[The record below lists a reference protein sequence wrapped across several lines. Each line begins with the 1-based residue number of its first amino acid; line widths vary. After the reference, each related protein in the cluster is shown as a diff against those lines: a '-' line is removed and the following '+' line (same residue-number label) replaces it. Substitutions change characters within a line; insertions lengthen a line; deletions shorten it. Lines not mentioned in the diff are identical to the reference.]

1 MFARSVKMI
10 LDYIKNNILITD
22 GAMGTYFSMLTGDD
36 VHSCEFA
43 NLQKPEVI
51 RDIHDSYIEA
61 GAKLIRTNTF
71 SANSVNLGISRRKV
85 KRLLQTGYNIAKEAA
100 ADKGVFVAASIGP
113 ISSSE
118 LDKNDIDIL
127 DEYKFI
133 ADSLLEAGADIFL
146 FETFS
151 NTDYLIE
158 ISEYIKKK
166 NSDAFVMAH
175 FAIMPDGYSR
185 EGISI
190 KTIAKDIK
198 EIKSIDIY
206 GFNCGSG
213 PTHLNKLI
221 KTLSISGEVISALPN
236 AGYPEVINERT
247 VFVNNPVYFADKM
260 AGIRDLGVKI
270 LGGCCGTTP
279 EHIKELTKKLS
290 ESIKEDIIASESD
303 QSQKKPAVKERNAFQ
318 DKLHRSEFVFAV
330 ELDPPFDTDL
340 SKIMHGA
347 KLCKEHGID
356 LITIADSPMSKVR
369 VDSIT
374 IAAKIK
380 REIGIDAMPHICCRD
395 KNIIALRSG
404 LLASHVEGI
413 RNVLAVTGDPVI
425 AEERASIQSVF
436 NLNSFKLMDLISQM
450 NAEFFAEDS
459 ISIGGALNLNV
470 MNKQSEM
477 ERMLKKTENG
487 ATFFLTQPIYENE
500 TIEFLKN
507 MKKENIKIL
516 GGILP
521 IVSYKNVQF
530 LNNELPGVH
539 VPEDYIKRFS
549 KKMSREEAE
558 EVGVEIAVEVA
569 NKIKPYVDGIY
580 FMTPFNRVP
589 MIIKIIEKMV

>member
-1 MFARSVKMI
+1 MI
-10 LDYIKNNILITD
+10 LDYLKSNILIAD
-22 GAMGTYFSMLTGDD
+22 GAMGTYYSKLTGDD

-43 NLQKPEVI
+43 NVQKPEVI
-51 RDIHDSYIEA
+51 RNIHDSYIEA

-85 KRLLQTGYNIAKEAA
+85 KRLLQTGYNIAMEAA

-133 ADSLLEAGADIFL
+133 VDSLLEAGADIFL

-151 NTDYLIE
+151 NTDYLGE
-158 ISEYIKKK
+158 ISEYIKNK
-166 NSDAFVMAH
+166 NRNAFVMAH

-190 KTIAKDIK
+190 KSIAKSVK
-198 EIKSIDIY
+198 EIKTIEIY

-213 PTHLNKLI
+213 PTHLYKLVN
-221 KTLSISGEVISALPN
+221 TLNISGDMISVLPN

-247 VFVNNPVYFADKM
+247 VFVDNPVYFADKM
-260 AGIRDLGVKI
+260 ADVRDLGVKI

-279 EHIKELTKKLS
+279 EHIRELTKRLS
-290 ESIKEDIIASESD
+290 ESNEEDIKASESN
-303 QSQKKPAVKERNAFQ
+303 QTEKEPALKESNTFQ
-318 DKLHRSEFVFAV
+318 EKLLRSEFVFAV

-340 SKIMHGA
+340 EKILNGA
-347 KLCKEHGID
+347 NLCKKHGID

-374 IAAKIK
+374 IASKIK
-380 REIGIDAMPHICCRD
+380 REIGIDTMPHICCRD
-395 KNIIALRSG
+395 KNIIALRAG
-404 LLASHVEGI
+404 LLAAHVEGI

-425 AEERASIQSVF
+425 AEERASIKSVF

-450 NAEFFAEDS
+450 NSEFFTEDS
-459 ISIGGALNLNV
+459 MSIGGALNLNV
-470 MNKQSEM
+470 ANKQTEVD
-477 ERMLKKTENG
+477 RMHRKTENG
-487 ATFFLTQPIYENE
+487 ATFFLTQPIYDDE

-507 MKKENIKIL
+507 LKKKDVKIL

-521 IVSYKNVQF
+521 IVSYRNAQF

-539 VPEDYIKRFS
+539 VPDEYINRFN
-549 KKMSREEAE
+549 KKMSKEEAE
-558 EVGVEIAVEVA
+558 DVGVEMAVEIA
-569 NKIKPYVDGIY
+569 TKIKPYVDGIY

-589 MIIKIIEKMV
+589 MIIRIIEKMV

>member
-1 MFARSVKMI
+1 MI

-22 GAMGTYFSMLTGDD
+22 GAMGTYFSTLTGDD

-43 NLQKPEVI
+43 NVQKPEVI

-71 SANSVNLGISRRKV
+71 SSNSFNLGISRAEV
-85 KRLLQTGYNIAKEAA
+85 KRLLHTGYNIAKEAA
-100 ADKGVFVAASIGP
+100 AGKGVFVAASIGP

-127 DEYKFI
+127 DEYKFVVN
-133 ADSLLEAGADIFL
+133 SLMEAGADIFL

-151 NTDYLIE
+151 NTDYLAE

-166 NSDAFVMAH
+166 SNSAVVMAH

-190 KTIAKDIK
+190 KTIAKDAK
-198 EIKSIDIY
+198 AIKSIDIY

-213 PTHLNKLI
+213 PTHLFKLI
-221 KTLSISGEVISALPN
+221 KTLNISGEFISAMPN
-236 AGYPEVINERT
+236 SGYPEVINERT

-260 AGIRDLGVKI
+260 ADFRDLGVKI

-279 EHIKELTKKLS
+279 EHIRELTKRLS
-290 ESIKEDIIASESD
+290 EADEEGITAQEPSQSE
-303 QSQKKPAVKERNAFQ
+303 KKPTVREKNTFQ
-318 DKLHRSEFVFAV
+318 DKLLRNEFVFAV

-340 SKIMHGA
+340 SKIMDGA

-395 KNIIALRSG
+395 KNIIALRAG

-459 ISIGGALNLNV
+459 MSIGGALNLNV
-470 MNKQSEM
+470 MNKQAEVD
-477 ERMLKKTENG
+477 RMQKKTENG
-487 ATFFLTQPIYENE
+487 ATFFLTQPIYEDDA
-500 TIEFLKN
+500 IEFLKN
-507 MKKENIKIL
+507 MKKENVKIL

-521 IVSYKNVQF
+521 IVSYRNAQF
-530 LNNELPGVH
+530 LNNELPGVQ
-539 VPEDYIKRFS
+539 VPESYINRFN

-558 EVGVEIAVEVA
+558 EVGVEIAVEIA

-580 FMTPFNRVP
+580 FMTPFNRVS
-589 MIIKIIEKMV
+589 MIVKIIEKAI

>member
-1 MFARSVKMI
+1 MI
-10 LDYIKNNILITD
+10 LDYLRNNILITD
-22 GAMGTYFSMLTGDD
+22 GAMGTYFSTLTGDD

-43 NLQKPEVI
+43 NIQKPEVI
-51 RDIHDSYIEA
+51 RDIHDSYIET

-71 SANSVNLGISRRKV
+71 SANSFNLGISRTEV
-85 KRLLQTGYNIAKEAA
+85 KMLLHTGFNIAKEAA
-100 ADKGVFVAASIGP
+100 AGKGVFVAASIGP

-133 ADSLLEAGADIFL
+133 VDSLMEAGADIFL

-151 NTDYLIE
+151 NTHYLAE

-166 NSDAFVMAH
+166 SSAAVVMAH

-190 KTIAKDIK
+190 KTIAKDAK

-213 PTHLNKLI
+213 PTHLYKLI
-221 KTLSISGEVISALPN
+221 KTLNISGEIISAMPN
-236 AGYPEVINERT
+236 SGYPEVINERT

-260 AGIRDLGVKI
+260 ADFRDLGVKI

-279 EHIKELTKKLS
+279 EHIRELTKRLS
-290 ESIKEDIIASESD
+290 EAYEEGFTAQESD
-303 QSQKKPAVKERNAFQ
+303 QSEKKPAVREKNAFQ
-318 DKLHRSEFVFAV
+318 DKLLKKEFVFAV

-340 SKIMHGA
+340 SKIMDGA
-347 KLCKEHGID
+347 RLCKEQGID

-395 KNIIALRSG
+395 KNIIALRAS

-450 NAEFFAEDS
+450 NSEFFAEDS
-459 ISIGGALNLNV
+459 MSIGGALNLNV
-470 MNKQSEM
+470 VNKQAEVD
-477 ERMLKKTENG
+477 RMKKKAENG
-487 ATFFLTQPIYENE
+487 ATFFLTQPIYEDDA
-500 TIEFLKN
+500 IEFLKN
-507 MKKENIKIL
+507 MKKENVKIL

-521 IVSYKNVQF
+521 IVSYRNAQF
-530 LNNELPGVH
+530 LNNELPGVQ
-539 VPEDYIKRFS
+539 VPEAYINRFN

-558 EVGVEIAVEVA
+558 AVGVEIAVEIA

-589 MIIKIIEKMV
+589 MIVKIIEKMI

>member
-1 MFARSVKMI
+1 MI